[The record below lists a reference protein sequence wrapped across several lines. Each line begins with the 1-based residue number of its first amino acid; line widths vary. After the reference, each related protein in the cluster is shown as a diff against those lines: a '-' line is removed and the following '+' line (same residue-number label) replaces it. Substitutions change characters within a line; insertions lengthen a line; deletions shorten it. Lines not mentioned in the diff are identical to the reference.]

1 MKKIVL
7 IFAGI
12 FLLVRCSPGD
22 ENNPK
27 FHLELLPVHSSTFPT
42 QFTKDVEYEIPI
54 QFVRP
59 SNCHVFE
66 GFYYDKSLNTRTVA
80 IQSSVL
86 EQGNCIVT
94 PQPPSTQILRFKPTT
109 ETSYI
114 FKLWKGVDASGADI
128 YEEITIPVIP

>member
-7 IFAGI
+7 IFVA
-12 FLLVRCSPGD
+12 LLLFIGCSLND
-22 ENNPK
+22 EKNIK
-27 FHLELLPVHSSTFPT
+27 FHMELLPVHSTTFPAK
-42 QFTKDVEYEIPI
+42 FTKDVEYDIPI

-66 GFYYDKSLNTRTVA
+66 GFYYDKNLNIRTIA

-86 EQGNCIVT
+86 EQDNCIVSPEAT
-94 PQPPSTQILRFKPTT
+94 STQILRFKPTT

-114 FKLWKGVDASGADI
+114 FKLWKGVDAAGADI